1 MKKLGFYIAFMV
13 CSSVRL
19 LAQPTPAAPQTES
32 ILILNA
38 TAHLGNGEVIQNA
51 AIGFEKG
58 KLTLVADAT
67 TIRLDMSKYKKVIQA
82 AGKHVYPSLI
92 APNTPLGLV
101 EIESVRATV
110 DHTEVGEY
118 NPSVRSIVAYNTDS
132 HVLPTVR
139 SNGVLLVQ
147 IVPQGGR
154 ISGSSSVVTLDAW
167 NWEDAAYAVDNGM
180 HLRFPSLVTG
190 GFSFESGFS
199 IRKNENYGKEIA
211 ELDLFF
217 EQARAYLQK
226 QNPMPKNLKFEALR
240 PVFEGEAK
248 LFAHA
253 NMAKEITDAVMLAK
267 KFGFK
272 TVIVEAKDAWR
283 VADFL
288 KTNNIEVIISETQD
302 LPSRTD
308 DDIDQPFKTP
318 AMLQKAGV
326 TFCMSVNGGWQQRN
340 LPLMVGQAVA
350 FGLPYEEGVKACTQN
365 AAQIL
370 GIGNTVGTLEV
381 GKDATLFIA
390 AGDVFDMKTS
400 KVETAFINGREID
413 LDTKHKQLY
422 KRFQTKYDRQG
433 KK

>member
-1 MKKLGFYIAFMV
+1 MKKLGFYIAFLV

-51 AIGFEKG
+51 AIGFENG

-110 DHTEVGEY
+110 DHTEVGEF